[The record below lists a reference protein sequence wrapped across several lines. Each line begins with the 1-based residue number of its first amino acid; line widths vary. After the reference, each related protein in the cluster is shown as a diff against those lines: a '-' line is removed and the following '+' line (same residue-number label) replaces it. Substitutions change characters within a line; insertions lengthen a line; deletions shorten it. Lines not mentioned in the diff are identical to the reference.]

1 MKPEIKKVWVDTLK
15 SGKIKQTKS
24 KLCKLENDEYSFCC
38 LGVLCEI
45 YNADMRLKKKKQ
57 LETNKLP
64 SNKGY
69 YFSYNRCTEGLP
81 EEVQKWS
88 GITTELGGLPYP
100 HVQSNLA
107 GMNDSGKTFKEIA
120 KIIEKAL

>member
-15 SGKIKQTKS
+15 SGTVKQAKD

-57 LETNKLP
+57 LEINKVI
-64 SNKGY
+64 SSKGY
-69 YFSYNRCTEGLP
+69 CFSYNGCIAGLP

-88 GITTELGGLPYP
+88 GITTNLGQLPFP
-100 HVQSNLA
+100 HVQDLA
-107 GMNDSGKTFKEIA
+107 GMNDSGKTFKQIA
-120 KIIEKAL
+120 KIIDETL